1 MIDPRPVT
9 GEPLALDLAN
19 TEWGLGQRYRD
30 YFADLEGVQVWLEE
44 VGIPQGAASLEEIRA
59 ALLPVRQAI
68 KTLLYT
74 PENLPARAVLNHAL
88 ALGRLGLTFGPQ
100 GVEET
105 LEVADAARAGWLVA
119 RNYLELIANQAD
131 RIRKCANSKC
141 VRYFLDTTRNH
152 SRQWCS
158 MQLCGARE
166 KSKRHYQKRLGESVA
181 PVAPVASTLKP

>member
-1 MIDPRPVT
+1 MIEPRPVI

-19 TEWGLGQRYRD
+19 TEWGLGKRHRD

-44 VGIPQGAASLEEIRA
+44 VGIPQGAATLEEIRA
-59 ALLPVRQAI
+59 ALLPLRQAI
-68 KTLLYT
+68 KTLLHH
-74 PENLPARAVLNHAL
+74 PEDLPARAVLNNAL

-105 LEVADAARAGWLVA
+105 LEVIDLARAGWLVA
-119 RNYLELIANQAD
+119 RNYLELITNQAA

-166 KSKRHYQKRLGESVA
+166 KSKRHYRKQVGKSVA
-181 PVAPVASTLKP
+181 PAPTLKP